1 MAALHTVN
9 RLSAL
14 ASCLETASD
23 NDAILLIEDGVYAA
37 TQKQPRPLLAIDI
50 DVQARGISSRLTA
63 EATVVSYAEFVELT
77 VQHNP
82 IVTWC

>member
-1 MAALHTVN
+1 MATLHTVN
-9 RLSAL
+9 RVSAL

-23 NDAILLIEDGVYAA
+23 EDTILLIEDGVYAA
-37 TQKQPRPLLAIDI
+37 TQKQPRALLAIDI
-50 DVQARGISSRLTA
+50 DVQARGIASKITA
-63 EATVVSYAEFVELT
+63 ETTVVSYADFVELT